1 MLCWKNSVTINFLP
15 TICRVFQFRL
25 RGAFIFFFGRRADLE
40 KLSPFWGTL
49 SQFLFGGIPAEK
61 NVLFMRIPQ
70 LFWLF
75 CIEKKAVSLEKRKR
89 EWCGFWG
96 WCCWWCWRRGW
107 LCRSG
112 LFGFGCGTADSVE
125 FRLPDKPVSPSL
137 FSPVA
142 SVFSLSASPHFPSIS
157 VSQCLSASS
166 ADKFRPKNCQNNTEK
181 KKRKRRQYM

>member
-1 MLCWKNSVTINFLP
+1 MQSFPVSFT
-15 TICRVFQFRL
+15 
-25 RGAFIFFFGRRADLE
+25 
-40 KLSPFWGTL
+40 WGFH
-49 SQFLFGGIPAEK
+49 FLFREESGSRKALSFLGDSLSVSLWGHPRRDKRALHANSSAI
-61 NVLFMRIPQ
+61 
-70 LFWLF
+70 WLF